1 MADFAKSLVAGVG
14 SSFKVVGTLIE
25 SPAEGQK
32 YEIKVEDPSKHELVL
47 MGESDK

>member
-1 MADFAKSLVAGVG
+1 MPEFSKALQAGVG
-14 SSFKVVGTLIE
+14 SSFKIVGTLIE